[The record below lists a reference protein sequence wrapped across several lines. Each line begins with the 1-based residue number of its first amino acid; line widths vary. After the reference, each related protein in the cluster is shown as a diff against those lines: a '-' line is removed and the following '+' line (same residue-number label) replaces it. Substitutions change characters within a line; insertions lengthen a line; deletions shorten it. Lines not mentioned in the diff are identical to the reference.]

1 MADIEESQEV
11 KMEIT
16 TGFRGGGIKI
26 TDIKVVQAGFLVPL
40 QDTLIISPSYSVV
53 GQPDFIFV
61 VTLPFMWSL
70 HYLRGNGKEHFLA
83 VVLGKADDVL
93 SELAELDTSEKEKLV
108 RVRERQGELD
118 ALVAEIKSEIG
129 LLP

>member
-1 MADIEESQEV
+1 
-11 KMEIT
+11 MEIT

-26 TDIKVVQAGFLVPL
+26 TDIKVVQAGFLLPP
-40 QDTLIISPSYSVV
+40 QDTLMVYLSYSEV

-61 VTLPFMWSL
+61 VALPFMASL
-70 HYLRGNGKEHFLA
+70 HYLRRYGKEHFLA
-83 VVLGKADDVL
+83 KVLGKADDVL
-93 SELAELDTSEKEKLV
+93 SELAELDTPEKEKL
-108 RVRERQGELD
+108 RWAQERQKELD